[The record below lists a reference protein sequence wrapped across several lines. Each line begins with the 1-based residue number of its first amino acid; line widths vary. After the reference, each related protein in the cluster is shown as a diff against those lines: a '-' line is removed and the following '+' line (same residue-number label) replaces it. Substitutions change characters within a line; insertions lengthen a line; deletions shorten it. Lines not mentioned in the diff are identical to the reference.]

1 MLIQAL
7 CNYYDILSAE
17 GKVLP
22 EGYSK
27 VKIHYLI
34 SLTEEGTID
43 NIINVQRE
51 IAESKKEK
59 VVKRLVP
66 KEVEMPKRTEKSGI
80 EANIS
85 EHRPLYIFGLNRDKK
100 TGELFTKDRTE
111 KAKKSHKA
119 FVEKNL
125 EFIED
130 LKSPIIDAYRQF
142 LLNWNP
148 EDELENKFL
157 LGLGKDYETSGF
169 SFTLSGKSDTTLLY
183 EDIELKK
190 KWDAV
195 CKTDRE
201 IENEKTFAQCAITGE
216 EEPIARIHRKIKGV
230 YGGLATGSVLI
241 GFKNNSGC
249 SYGNEQS
256 YNSNISEKVMKKYTE
271 ALNVLL
277 SSSKHKIL
285 LDGMTIVFWAMDK
298 GEKYEDLFLKM
309 LSKTTDKIKAKELSD
324 ILQKLMRDG
333 QKGKVVKVHFLELDK
348 IDEDVDFYILG
359 LKPNSS
365 RLSVKFIFRKKYA
378 DILWN
383 ISKFQQ
389 ELKIVGGLD
398 IVSIHRIYFELT
410 SPEYRMKDDK
420 NNKINPA
427 LLAKIFESIIY
438 GTPYPN
444 ALLETVVRRVRV
456 DSGSEKLNGVRAG
469 MIKAYINR
477 NYKKEELKMA
487 LDKENKGQAYLSGRL
502 FAVLEKLQQE
512 AHQNGL
518 NRTIKDSYFSS
529 ASMNPQMVFP
539 KLLRLG
545 QAHLKKVS
553 YPVFYNKL
561 IGEIIDSLNGGFP
574 KLLSLKE
581 QGEFIV
587 GYYQQ
592 YQSFFEKNEKNA
604 SKEEEEK

>member
-1 MLIQAL
+1 
-7 CNYYDILSAE
+7 
-17 GKVLP
+17 
-22 EGYSK
+22 
-27 VKIHYLI
+27 
-34 SLTEEGTID
+34 
-43 NIINVQRE
+43 
-51 IAESKKEK
+51 
-59 VVKRLVP
+59 
-66 KEVEMPKRTEKSGI
+66 
-80 EANIS
+80 
-85 EHRPLYIFGLNRDKK
+85 
-100 TGELFTKDRTE
+100 
-111 KAKKSHKA
+111 
-119 FVEKNL
+119 
-125 EFIED
+125 
-130 LKSPIIDAYRQF
+130 
-142 LLNWNP
+142 
-148 EDELENKFL
+148 
-157 LGLGKDYETSGF
+157 
-169 SFTLSGKSDTTLLY
+169 
-183 EDIELKK
+183 
-190 KWDAV
+190 
-195 CKTDRE
+195 
-201 IENEKTFAQCAITGE
+201 
-216 EEPIARIHRKIKGV
+216 
-230 YGGLATGSVLI
+230 
-241 GFKNNSGC
+241 
-249 SYGNEQS
+249 
-256 YNSNISEKVMKKYTE
+256 
-271 ALNVLL
+271 
-277 SSSKHKIL
+277 
-285 LDGMTIVFWAMDK
+285 MDK
-298 GEKYEDLFLKM
+298 GEEYEDLFLKM
-309 LSKTTDKIKAKELSD
+309 LSQTTDKIKAKELSN

-333 QKGKVVKVHFLELDK
+333 QKGKVLKEHFLELDK
-348 IDEDVDFYILG
+348 IDENVDFYILG

-427 LLAKIFESIIY
+427 LSAKIFESIIY
-438 GTPYPN
+438 DTPYPN

-512 AHQNGL
+512 AHQNAL

>member
-7 CNYYDILSAE
+7 CDYYDILSAE

-51 IAESKKEK
+51 IAESKKGK
-59 VVKRLVP
+59 VIKRLVP

-100 TGELFTKDRTE
+100 TGELSIEDRTE

-125 EFIED
+125 KFIEG
-130 LKSPIIDAYRQF
+130 LKSPIIDVYRQF

-169 SFTLSGKSDTTLLY
+169 SFTLSGKSDTTLLH

-190 KWDAV
+190 KWEAIY
-195 CKTDRE
+195 KTDEE
-201 IENEKTFAQCAITGE
+201 IGNDKIFAQCAITGE

-277 SSSKHKIL
+277 SSSKHKIT

-298 GEKYEDLFLKM
+298 GEEYEDLFLKM
-309 LSKTTDKIKAKELSD
+309 LSQTTDKIKAKELSN

-333 QKGKVVKVHFLELDK
+333 QKGKVLKEHFLELDK
-348 IDEDVDFYILG
+348 IDENVDFYMLG

-365 RLSVKFIFRKKYA
+365 RISVKFIFRKKYA

-398 IVSIHRIYFELT
+398 IVSIYRIYFELT
-410 SPEYRMKDDK
+410 SPEYRKKDDK

-427 LLAKIFESIIY
+427 LSAKIFESIIY
-438 GTPYPN
+438 GTPYPS

-529 ASMNPQMVFP
+529 ASVNPQMVFP

-592 YQSFFEKNEKNA
+592 YQSFFEKK
-604 SKEEEEK
+604 KKM

>member
-195 CKTDRE
+195 CKADRE
-201 IENEKTFAQCAITGE
+201 MENEKTFAQCAITGE

-298 GEKYEDLFLKM
+298 GEEYEDLFLKM
-309 LSKTTDKIKAKELSD
+309 LSQTTDKIKAKELSN

-333 QKGKVVKVHFLELDK
+333 QKGKVLKEHFLELDK
-348 IDEDVDFYILG
+348 IDENVDFYILG

-427 LLAKIFESIIY
+427 LSAKIFESIIY

-444 ALLETVVRRVRV
+444 ALLETVIRRVRV

-477 NYKKEELKMA
+477 NLKSV
-487 LDKENKGQAYLSGRL
+487 YLIATRDLSNLWLQFFLSQNQGFMRL
-502 FAVLEKLQQE
+502 FEKTVLK
-512 AHQNGL
+512 
-518 NRTIKDSYFSS
+518 
-529 ASMNPQMVFP
+529 
-539 KLLRLG
+539 
-545 QAHLKKVS
+545 
-553 YPVFYNKL
+553 
-561 IGEIIDSLNGGFP
+561 
-574 KLLSLKE
+574 
-581 QGEFIV
+581 
-587 GYYQQ
+587 
-592 YQSFFEKNEKNA
+592 
-604 SKEEEEK
+604 

>member
-7 CNYYDILSAE
+7 CDYYDILSAE

-51 IAESKKEK
+51 IAESKKGK
-59 VVKRLVP
+59 VIKRLVP
-66 KEVEMPKRTEKSGI
+66 KEVKMPERTEKSGI

-100 TGELFTKDRTE
+100 TGELSTEDRTG

-119 FVEKNL
+119 LVEKNL

-148 EDELENKFL
+148 EEELENKFL

-169 SFTLSGKSDTTLLY
+169 SFALSGKSDTTLLY

-201 IENEKTFAQCAITGE
+201 MENEKTFAQCAITGE
-216 EEPIARIHRKIKGV
+216 EEPIARIHGKIKGV

-241 GFKNNSGC
+241 GFNNNSES

-277 SSSKHKIL
+277 SSKHKIL

-298 GEKYEDLFLKM
+298 GEEYEDLFLKM
-309 LSKTTDKIKAKELSD
+309 LSQTTDKIKAKELSN

-333 QKGKVVKVHFLELDK
+333 QKGKVLKEHFLELDK
-348 IDEDVDFYILG
+348 IDENVDFYILG

-365 RLSVKFIFRKKYA
+365 RLSVKFIFRKKYV

-427 LLAKIFESIIY
+427 LSAKIFESIIY

-487 LDKENKGQAYLSGRL
+487 LDKENNGQAYLSGRL

-512 AHQNGL
+512 AHQNTL

-529 ASMNPQMVFP
+529 ASVNPQMIFP

-553 YPVFYNKL
+553 YPAFYNKL

-592 YQSFFEKNEKNA
+592 YQSFFEKNEKNV

>member
-195 CKTDRE
+195 CKADRE
-201 IENEKTFAQCAITGE
+201 MENEKTFAQCAITGE

-298 GEKYEDLFLKM
+298 GEEYEDLF
-309 LSKTTDKIKAKELSD
+309 
-324 ILQKLMRDG
+324 LQKLMRDG
-333 QKGKVVKVHFLELDK
+333 QKGKVLKEHFLELDK
-348 IDEDVDFYILG
+348 IDENVDFYILG

-427 LLAKIFESIIY
+427 LSAKIFESIIY

-444 ALLETVVRRVRV
+444 ALLETVIRRVRV

-512 AHQNGL
+512 AHQNTL
-518 NRTIKDSYFSS
+518 NRTIRDSYFSS
-529 ASMNPQMVFP
+529 ASVNPQMIFP

-553 YPVFYNKL
+553 YPAFYNKL

-592 YQSFFEKNEKNA
+592 YQSFFEKNEKNV

>member
-7 CNYYDILSAE
+7 CDYYDILSAE

-51 IAESKKEK
+51 IAESKKGK
-59 VVKRLVP
+59 VIKRLVP
-66 KEVEMPKRTEKSGI
+66 KEVKMPERTEKSGI

-100 TGELFTKDRTE
+100 TGELSTEDRTG

-119 FVEKNL
+119 LVEKNL

-148 EDELENKFL
+148 EEELENKFL

-169 SFTLSGKSDTTLLY
+169 SFALSGKSDTTLLY

-201 IENEKTFAQCAITGE
+201 MENEKTFAQCAITGE
-216 EEPIARIHRKIKGV
+216 EEPIARIHGKIKGV

-241 GFKNNSGC
+241 GFNNNSES

-277 SSSKHKIL
+277 SSKHKIL

-298 GEKYEDLFLKM
+298 GEEYEDLFLKM
-309 LSKTTDKIKAKELSD
+309 LSQTTDKIKAKELSN

-333 QKGKVVKVHFLELDK
+333 QKGKVLKEHFLELDK
-348 IDEDVDFYILG
+348 IDENVDFYILG

-365 RLSVKFIFRKKYA
+365 RLSVKFIFRKKYV

-427 LLAKIFESIIY
+427 LSAKIFESIIY

-477 NYKKEELKMA
+477 NYKKQELKMA
-487 LDKENKGQAYLSGRL
+487 LDKENNGQAYLSGRL

-512 AHQNGL
+512 AHQNTL

-529 ASMNPQMVFP
+529 ASVNPQMIFP

-553 YPVFYNKL
+553 YPAFYNKL

-592 YQSFFEKNEKNA
+592 YQSFFEKNEKNV

>member
-7 CNYYDILSAE
+7 CDYYDILSAE

-51 IAESKKEK
+51 IAESKKGK
-59 VVKRLVP
+59 VIKRLVP
-66 KEVEMPKRTEKSGI
+66 KEVKMPERTEKSGI

-100 TGELFTKDRTE
+100 TGELSTEDRTG

-119 FVEKNL
+119 LVEKNL

-148 EDELENKFL
+148 EEELENKFL

-169 SFTLSGKSDTTLLY
+169 SFALSGKSDTTLLY

-201 IENEKTFAQCAITGE
+201 MENEKTFAQCAITGE
-216 EEPIARIHRKIKGV
+216 EEPIARIHGKIKGV

-241 GFKNNSGC
+241 GFNNNSES

-277 SSSKHKIL
+277 SSKHKIL

-298 GEKYEDLFLKM
+298 GEEYEDLFLKM
-309 LSKTTDKIKAKELSD
+309 LSQTTDKIKAKELSN

-333 QKGKVVKVHFLELDK
+333 QKGKVLKEHFLELDK
-348 IDEDVDFYILG
+348 IDENVDFYILG

-427 LLAKIFESIIY
+427 LSAKIFESIIY

-487 LDKENKGQAYLSGRL
+487 LDKENNGQAYLSGRL

-512 AHQNGL
+512 AHQNTL

-529 ASMNPQMVFP
+529 ASVNPQMIFP

-553 YPVFYNKL
+553 YPAFYNKL

-592 YQSFFEKNEKNA
+592 YQSFFEKNEKNV